1 MASNHKLHKE
11 NITWKEN
18 KVKWL
23 SLNDFICR
31 FYSRWP
37 VDEQK
42 ADCTF
47 DYIEILKKKMKA
59 DSVNIW

>member
-1 MASNHKLHKE
+1 MQKSVFGLICIATNHKLHKE
-11 NITWKEN
+11 KITWKGN
-18 KVKWL
+18 KVKRL
-23 SLNDFICR
+23 SLNDFICPF

-47 DYIEILKKKMKA
+47 DYIEI
-59 DSVNIW
+59 

>member
-1 MASNHKLHKE
+1 MP
-11 NITWKEN
+11 
-18 KVKWL
+18 
-23 SLNDFICR
+23 F

-47 DYIEILKKKMKA
+47 DYIDVWQKMKA
-59 DSVNIW
+59 DSVNI